1 MSHGHFLLMLN
12 LSDEKVVAA
21 MQRFSACG
29 SIVLRFSLGER
40 KTKHTNG

>member
-1 MSHGHFLLMLN
+1 MSRAHLLLILN
-12 LSDEKVVAA
+12 LSNEKVVAA

-40 KTKHTNG
+40 KTKHNN